1 MGPVGAGYTR
11 TLEYSESVC
20 VCVEGGGIDHH
31 LLGGWTRTHAQS
43 LHFGGVPEGPTC
55 LTNVY

>member
-1 MGPVGAGYTR
+1 M
-11 TLEYSESVC
+11 C
-20 VCVEGGGIDHH
+20 VCVERGIDHH

-43 LHFGGVPEGPTC
+43 LHFGGVPEGSAC